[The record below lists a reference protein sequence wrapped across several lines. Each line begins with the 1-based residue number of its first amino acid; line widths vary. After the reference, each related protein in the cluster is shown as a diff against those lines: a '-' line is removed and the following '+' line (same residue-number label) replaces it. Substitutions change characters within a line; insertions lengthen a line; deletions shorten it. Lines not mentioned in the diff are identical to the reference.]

1 MVSDSGQSFG
11 AGQISGAEQLAGS
24 GPTFIL
30 AASTNSHGDEDG
42 SVSQNLIQSE
52 DTEISEAL
60 GVDDHG
66 SGGMP
71 QFDFTTYSPQIVWLV
86 ICFVVLYV
94 LMARIALPRIGTV
107 IEHRR
112 DRIANDLDAAARLK
126 EETDEVIAAY
136 EAELAEARGRAH
148 QIASETR
155 DKLETELGKERME
168 TEAALAKKTEAA
180 EARIAETKA
189 KALAEVDQAAAD
201 AAGDIVTALTG
212 LTATKAE
219 IDQAIVDARSGDRA

>member
-1 MVSDSGQSFG
+1 MVSDSGQAF
-11 AGQISGAEQLAGS
+11 GS

-30 AASTNSHGDEDG
+30 AASTESNGDGEG
-42 SVSQNLIQSE
+42 SVATDLIQSE

-94 LMARIALPRIGTV
+94 LMARVALPRIATV

-155 DKLETELGKERME
+155 EKLETELGKERAD

-180 EARIAETKA
+180 EARIAEMKA

-219 IDQAIVDARSGDRA
+219 IDQAIVEARGSERT